1 MVPAFINITRASKG
15 FVVFEQFL
23 KVFDLL
29 SNVTVALN
37 YKIIA
42 FIPFVCLYIYF
53 FWPEFYFANVT
64 FIVLKKRRLP
74 EIWG

>member
-37 YKIIA
+37 Y
-42 FIPFVCLYIYF
+42 
-53 FWPEFYFANVT
+53 
-64 FIVLKKRRLP
+64 
-74 EIWG
+74 